1 MPAGNLLRYVLLAS
15 DKSAGDLTAP
25 WQDTVGADDKRY
37 VVQTNTKVVER
48 CMLITTDPG
57 DLVLDPTCGAG
68 TTAYVA
74 EQWGRRWIT
83 IDTSNVALML
93 ARQRLMAAHFPSYLL
108 ADSEAGARKESEIAG
123 TAPAKGRFRQRIDRG
138 FVLQRVPHITLKSI
152 ANNAEI
158 DAISE
163 QWQGQLA
170 PLLQRLNGALDAAW
184 TEWEVPR
191 EPDEAWPAEAN
202 EAHGAWWQARRNRQ
216 KAIEKAIARKAA
228 ALVFHDR
235 PYEDSAKVRVAG
247 PFTVESLSPHRGPGP
262 DGGTNAPAVSP
273 AAGDAFVRA
282 VLDHLKGAGL
292 QNTGSGERLE
302 ITELR
307 LRAGGCHVNAEGRYQ
322 AKGREKRVAVAIGPQ
337 YGTVSQGLVCAAARE
352 AARRFDTL
360 VVCGFAFAPQLDEA
374 SPVGVGRLTVLK
386 ARMNQDLHMA
396 EHLRATGAGKLFVVS
411 GEPGYPRRGPAG
423 RPGDGRGSR
432 YRAVRPGLG

>member
-1 MPAGNLLRYVLLAS
+1 
-15 DKSAGDLTAP
+15 
-25 WQDTVGADDKRY
+25 
-37 VVQTNTKVVER
+37 
-48 CMLITTDPG
+48 
-57 DLVLDPTCGAG
+57 
-68 TTAYVA
+68 
-74 EQWGRRWIT
+74 
-83 IDTSNVALML
+83 
-93 ARQRLMAAHFPSYLL
+93 MAARFPSYLL

-123 TAPAKGRFRQRIDRG
+123 TAPARRRFRQRIDRG

-216 KAIEKAIARKAA
+216 KAIEMAIARKAA

-302 ITELR
+302 ITELK

-411 GEPGYPRRGPAG
+411 GEPDIRVEA
-423 RPGDGRGSR
+423 RPDGRVTVEVVGIALFDPASGEMRAASADDVACWFVDSDYDGERFCVRQAYVLGGNDPYRKLKRALKAEIDEATWASLQAARSR
-432 YRAVRPGLG
+432 PFPKPASSRIAVKVVSHTGDEALRIIEVR